1 MGYTKQTLWGVSWTV
16 SLQGVT
22 KVLGLAKILVLARF
36 LTPIQFG
43 IFGIASLMLTLLE
56 TLTET
61 GVNVFL
67 VQERDDISVH
77 LDSAWIVSI
86 GRGIIISLVL
96 LLFAPLIANFFHSP
110 AATTVILI
118 LSIVPFLRGFINP
131 SEVIFQKEL
140 QFNKEFYFRTGLLL
154 IDAIIAISLAFITH
168 SVLSIV
174 FGQVF
179 SVFAEVIISFI
190 IFKEKPKFKIHKQY
204 ISKIF
209 HRGKWITLAGVFN
222 YFFLNFDDFVVGRL
236 LNATQLG
243 FYQMA
248 YRFSVYPIIQLFDM
262 FAKVTLPVYVKISD
276 DLHRLRRA
284 FIRTLI
290 TVILSVI
297 FSLLMWIIAPFAVN
311 IILGS
316 SWISIVPVLRV
327 LLFVAVMRG
336 IFGLTTTLLFALKK
350 QEYVTLVTLI
360 NFLAIVVFIF
370 PMVTQYGIIG
380 AAYAVLIGS
389 LIGILPQIYY
399 VLKVLY

>member
-1 MGYTKQTLWGVSWTV
+1 MGYTKKTLWGVSWTV

-36 LTPIQFG
+36 LTPVQFG
-43 IFGIASLMLTLLE
+43 VFGIASLMLTLLE

-67 VQERDDISVH
+67 VQEKDNIRVH

-86 GRGIIISLVL
+86 GRGIIISLIL
-96 LLFAPLIANFFHSP
+96 LLSAPFIASFFHSP
-110 AATTVILI
+110 EATIVILLI
-118 LSIVPFLRGFINP
+118 GIVPFLRGFINP

-140 QFNKEFYFRTGLLL
+140 QFNKEFYFRTGLL
-154 IDAIIAISLAFITH
+154 IVDAITSISLAFITH

-174 FGQVF
+174 FGQIF
-179 SVFAEVIISFI
+179 SVIAEVIISFI
-190 IFKEKPKFKIHKQY
+190 LFKEKPKFKIHGEY

-276 DLHRLRRA
+276 DIHRLRRA

-290 TVILSVI
+290 TIVISMLFALV
-297 FSLLMWIIAPFAVN
+297 MWSIAPLAVK

-316 SWISIVPVLRV
+316 NWLAIVPILRV

-350 QEYVTLVTLI
+350 QEYVTFVTFI
-360 NFLAIVVFIF
+360 NFLAIAVFIF
-370 PMVTQYGIIG
+370 PMVAQYGIIG
-380 AAYAVLIGS
+380 AAYAVSIGS
-389 LIGILPQIYY
+389 VIGFVPQIYY
-399 VLKVLY
+399 IFRVLH